1 MVQTL
6 RRGARAHGV
15 DQVPDNAGRDR
26 VKAMALELL
35 AADDL
40 SDDEQEDVEAAW
52 VQYRDSFPDWAVE
65 V

>member
-1 MVQTL
+1 M
-6 RRGARAHGV
+6 

-40 SDDEQEDVEAAW
+40 SDDEQEDIEAAW
-52 VQYRDSFPDWAVE
+52 VQYRDSFPG
-65 V
+65 